1 MKKLVRILIGILFL
15 LSLVSF
21 VYAGFLLCK
30 TLGFVVLGVVLML
43 CTYVLDTNLDTQ
55 EGGEK

>member
-1 MKKLVRILIGILFL
+1 MKKLIRILIGILFL

-30 TLGFVVLGVVLML
+30 ILGFVVLGVVLML
-43 CTYVLDTNLDTQ
+43 CTYVLDTNLDT
-55 EGGEK
+55 

>member
-1 MKKLVRILIGILFL
+1 MKKLIRILIGILFL

-43 CTYVLDTNLDTQ
+43 CAYVLDTNLDT
-55 EGGEK
+55 